1 MSTNPFTL
9 LRNFFRIHQTQTFN
23 IKKMTIYLYDSIMTM
38 AVVTIVKGH
47 LKNNGLD
54 TVQ

>member
-9 LRNFFRIHQTQTFN
+9 LRNLFRIHQTQTFN

-38 AVVTIVKGH
+38 AVVAIVKGH

>member
-1 MSTNPFTL
+1 MSTNLFTL
-9 LRNFFRIHQTQTFN
+9 LRHFFRIHQTQTSN

-38 AVVTIVKGH
+38 AVVTIVKGN

-54 TVQ
+54 KVQ